1 MNDAIR
7 RPVGSPSLGRTAG
20 YGATLSSN
28 PVPAKVGSPTLSG
41 PRGYQTSDVIHRKGE
56 RGNPASGGEKKLG
69 GTRSKRENRH
79 FSMRQAVQRR

>member
-41 PRGYQTSDVIHRKGE
+41 PRGYQTSDSIRQKGE
-56 RGNPASGGEKKLG
+56 RGKPPSGGEKLG